1 MTFFKDLLADL
12 ISKRLWPVAIALLV
26 ALVAVPTVLSKSDK
40 PDGSALAAAQ
50 AAAARAAR
58 DATANQPVV
67 LLAGEKSASGRIK
80 NLAARDPFRQ
90 QHVPKPQT
98 SAASTTTGGPSAGST
113 PSDGSSGGG
122 GSGSSNGGPGGTG
135 HNPTPPKTYTIYKVD
150 VSFGEAGASR
160 TRRDISRGTVLPSSE
175 EPVVCFEGTL
185 NDGVTAVFALC
196 SDAAV
201 QGDGECKPSKA
212 NCQKIYLKAGES
224 EFLDVAAGTGGL
236 VQYELKVLKV
246 SKTTT
251 TSRSRALRAYARV
264 SKTGRAVMS
273 ASSSG
278 RALLRYS
285 AVSGVLFPTA
295 AAKR

>member
-1 MTFFKDLLADL
+1 LRRPGV
-12 ISKRLWPVAIALLV
+12 ISARERVSPF
-26 ALVAVPTVLSKSDK
+26 PGGEPS
-40 PDGSALAAAQ
+40 
-50 AAAARAAR
+50 ARA
-58 DATANQPVV
+58 
-67 LLAGEKSASGRIK
+67 GC
-80 NLAARDPFRQ
+80 FRQ
-90 QHVPKPQT
+90 G
-98 SAASTTTGGPSAGST
+98 TGGQTVIIDDLARAHPLA
-113 PSDGSSGGG
+113 
-122 GSGSSNGGPGGTG
+122 SNGARWQFVSDQVMGG
-135 HNPTPPKTYTIYKVD
+135 V
-150 VSFGEAGASR
+150 
-160 TRRDISRGTVLPSSE
+160 SRGTVLPSSE